1 MHKMNGKHL
10 NVSIFNSALSKF
22 KHVCKNFRGMHRIPF
37 YVMTETK
44 ANIDYFTLIDRI
56 INCGEES
63 FNIKRTPYLH
73 YNESSLF

>member
-1 MHKMNGKHL
+1 MQK
-10 NVSIFNSALSKF
+10 
-22 KHVCKNFRGMHRIPF
+22 FRGMHHIPF